1 MIVEDKLAA
10 ARLISERAARTG
22 FSVIGS
28 VGSAEEAIAA
38 LSGGLAPDVI
48 LLDIG
53 LPGMDGISAVGHLK
67 RERPDAEIVIQT
79 VFEDS
84 ATIFKAIRAG
94 VSGYMLKDAPDGE
107 FKAAINNVVSGGS
120 PLSAL
125 VARKILAAFADQGPA
140 AETGHQ
146 PEYLS
151 GLTEREREILGSL
164 IDGLPYKEIAAEL
177 SISVNTV
184 NSHLRKVYEKLRVH
198 SRSEAVAL
206 AIGRHAQP

>member
-10 ARLISERAARTG
+10 ARLIAERAARTG

>member
-125 VARKILAAFADQGPA
+125 VARKILSAFADQGPA